1 MLVADLLSLLEGLAP
16 ARFAESWDN
25 VGLLVGD
32 ERAMVRRM
40 LVALELTE
48 PVLEEALA
56 SGCDTVL
63 THHPLL
69 FSGLRTLV
77 ESRPRERMVRRL
89 ISEHVTLIACHTNLD
104 SAEGG
109 IAEIAAAALGLQDM
123 RPLEF
128 AQAGWCKL
136 VGFVPESAVDDVAA
150 AVFAAGGGGIGN
162 YKDCAFSTDGSGW
175 FTPLPGSD
183 PTVGEISRPERTP
196 EVRWETVIPKGK
208 VGKAVRAFVQSHP
221 YEEPAFD
228 IYPVEDVLP
237 RVGLGRVGRLSR
249 PMTVG
254 DLSVQVKRVF
264 ELDRVLYSGDAAREV
279 SLVGILP
286 GSGHSWVDNVPGQC
300 EVLITGDLS
309 YHNGEQA
316 TERGYSL
323 IDTPHGGLEWWAFKV
338 WGERLGA
345 TLREKGVALSLARE
359 WRPPWTL
366 VEESNGIVTAA
377 PDALIAQP
385 APRAAE
391 SKPAVAEASGEV
403 AAPARIGQAEHDR
416 VAHVPVAHVRAWI
429 DGGSRGN
436 PGPSAIGVVVEDA
449 EGTTVQLVAQTIGIQ
464 TNNVAEYRALLAALE
479 VAERVGAERVEITSD
494 SELLVKQMRGEYK
507 VKNEGLRPLYEEAS
521 ERAREFKRF
530 SVRHVERKENAK
542 ADALVNKALDEQ
554 QKAGL

>member
-1 MLVADLLSLLEGLAP
+1 MLVADLLRLLEGLAP

-32 ERAMVRRM
+32 ERAVVRRI

-69 FSGLRTLV
+69 FSGLRTVV

-109 IAEIAAAALGLQDM
+109 IAEITGAALGLQDM
-123 RPLEF
+123 QPLEF
-128 AQAGWCKL
+128 ALAGWCKL

-162 YKDCAFSTDGSGW
+162 YKDCAFATDGSGW
-175 FTPLPGSD
+175 FTPLPGSN

-228 IYPVEDVLP
+228 IYPVEDVLA

-249 PMTVG
+249 PLTVG
-254 DLSVQVKRVF
+254 DLSAQVKRVF
-264 ELDRVLYSGDAAREV
+264 ELDRVLYSGDAGREV

-309 YHNGEQA
+309 YHSGEQA

-338 WGERLGA
+338 WGERLAG
-345 TLREKGVALSLARE
+345 TLSEMGVALSLARE

-366 VEESNGIVTAA
+366 VQE
-377 PDALIAQP
+377 P
-385 APRAAE
+385 AG
-391 SKPAVAEASGEV
+391 EA
-403 AAPARIGQAEHDR
+403 AAPARVAEAAHVR

-449 EGTTVQLVAQTIGIQ
+449 EGTTVETVAQTIGIQ

-479 VAERVGAERVEITSD
+479 IAERVGADRVEITSD

-530 SVRHVERKENAK
+530 SIRHVERKENAE

>member
-1 MLVADLLSLLEGLAP
+1 MLVADLLRLLEGLAP
-16 ARFAESWDN
+16 ARLAESWDN

-32 ERAMVRRM
+32 ERAVVRRI

-48 PVLEEALA
+48 PVLEEAIA

-109 IAEIAAAALGLQDM
+109 IGEITGAALGLQDM
-123 RPLEF
+123 QPLEF
-128 AQAGWCKL
+128 AQAGWYKL
-136 VGFVPESAVDDVAA
+136 VGFVPEPAVDDVAA

-162 YKDCAFSTDGSGW
+162 YKDCAFATDGSGW

-208 VGKAVRAFVQSHP
+208 IGKAVRAFVQSHP

-237 RVGLGRVGRLSR
+237 RVGLGRVGRLSP

-254 DLSVQVKRVF
+254 DLSARVKRVF

-279 SLVGILP
+279 SVVGILP

-309 YHNGEQA
+309 YHMGEQA

-338 WGERLGA
+338 WGERLAA
-345 TLREKGVALSLARE
+345 TLSEKGVALSLARE

-366 VEESNGIVTAA
+366 VQEADVFAPAA
-377 PDALIAQP
+377 PKAP
-385 APRAAE
+385 AGPPPSDVVE
-391 SKPAVAEASGEV
+391 SKPAVAECAGEAASPG
-403 AAPARIGQAEHDR
+403 RI
-416 VAHVPVAHVRAWI
+416 AHATHVRAWI

-449 EGTTVQLVAQTIGIQ
+449 EGSDGG
-464 TNNVAEYRALLAALE
+464 
-479 VAERVGAERVEITSD
+479 VGR
-494 SELLVKQMRGEYK
+494 
-507 VKNEGLRPLYEEAS
+507 
-521 ERAREFKRF
+521 
-530 SVRHVERKENAK
+530 
-542 ADALVNKALDEQ
+542 
-554 QKAGL
+554 